1 MPAEFMPTASTKEEP
16 RKAAIPI
23 QAVETYTVTETKQS
37 LGMLSAMINRSK
49 VAACMEMQR
58 IALFCYEY
66 QAQRLNIAPE
76 TC

>member
-58 IALFCYEY
+58 IALF
-66 QAQRLNIAPE
+66 ATNIRRNV
-76 TC
+76 